1 MPKMTLKKIASE
13 LEVSISTVSKAL
25 KDSHEIG
32 EETRK
37 KIQAFAAL
45 YNYKPNNIA
54 LSLKN
59 QRAHTIG
66 IIIPEIVHHFFTTV
80 IQGVEQEANARGYNV
95 VIGLSDESFA
105 KEVHNMDT
113 LANGSI
119 DGFII
124 SVAKETLLKKDYHH
138 LRETMNQGM
147 PIVIFDRDLPDID
160 TDKVVV
166 DDVRGA
172 RTAVSYLVD
181 QGCKRIGI
189 ITTNDHVNVGK
200 LRYMGYQKALNDA
213 QFTEDPK
220 LILKLDDDMDSV
232 SRSEDL
238 GAAISNYLE
247 DNSDLDAIFAVNEIF
262 AIAAMNAVKQSGKQ
276 VPEDVKVVG
285 FTDGL
290 LSKYAQPPLATV
302 SQHGHEMGKR
312 AAQLLINRIEND
324 DPDDAYQ
331 TLVVQTELIPRAS
344 AAK

>member
-80 IQGVEQEANARGYNV
+80 IQGVEEEANKRGYNV
-95 VIGLSDESFA
+95 IIGLSNESFE
-105 KEVHNMDT
+105 KEVHNMET

-119 DGFII
+119 DGFIL

-138 LRETMNQGM
+138 LRETINQGM
-147 PIVIFDRDLPDID
+147 PIVIFDRDLPHID

-172 RTAVSYLVD
+172 RTAVEHLISL
-181 QGCKRIGI
+181 GCERIGI
-189 ITTNDHVNVGK
+189 LSTNDHVNVGK
-200 LRYMGYQKALNDA
+200 LRYMGYQKALSDA
-213 QFTEDPK
+213 GQQEVASRV
-220 LILKLDDDMDSV
+220 LKLDDDLDS
-232 SRSEDL
+232 L
-238 GAAISNYLE
+238 PKTAALDAEINNYLK
-247 DNSDLDAIFAVNEIF
+247 NNPDLDAVFAVNEIF
-262 AIAAMNAVKQSGKQ
+262 AIAAMNALKASGKA
-276 VPEDVKVVG
+276 VPEDVKVIG

-290 LSKYAQPPLATV
+290 LSKYAQPSLTTV
-302 SQHGHEMGKR
+302 SQHGYEMGKR
-312 AAQLLINRIEND
+312 AAHLLIDRIEND

-331 TLVVQTELIPRAS
+331 TQVVQTELIHRDS
-344 AAK
+344 TGN

>member
-80 IQGVEQEANARGYNV
+80 IQGVEEEANSRGYNV
-95 VIGLSDESFA
+95 VIGLSNESFA

-138 LRETMNQGM
+138 LRETINQGM
-147 PIVIFDRDLPDID
+147 PIVIVDRDLPDLD

-181 QGCKRIGI
+181 QGCSNIGI

-200 LRYMGYQKALNDA
+200 LRYMGYQKALKDA
-213 QFTEDPK
+213 GQQEMSQRV
-220 LILKLDDDMDSV
+220 LKLDDDMDTIAQSDAL
-232 SRSEDL
+232 DL
-238 GAAISNYLE
+238 AIGAFLDKNP
-247 DNSDLDAIFAVNEIF
+247 DLDAIFAVNEIF
-262 AIAAMNAVKQSGKQ
+262 AIAAMNAVKKTGKQ
-276 VPEDVKVVG
+276 VPQDVKVVG

-290 LSKYAQPPLATV
+290 LSKYAQPPLSTV
-302 SQHGHEMGKR
+302 SQHGYDMGKR
-312 AAQLLINRIEND
+312 AAHLLIDRIEND

-331 TLVVQTELIPRAS
+331 TLVIQTELITRAS
-344 AAK
+344 TAK